1 MAGEKR
7 FGIIGVG
14 QIATDLVRGMRTEP
28 AFPEPILLSPR
39 GQETAQRL
47 VDSYPG
53 VSIARHNQEVVDGS
67 DVVFLSVRPD
77 AATSVLRELRFRPGQ
92 LLISLVAISPVAVLR
107 ELASPARVVRA
118 VPLPTVSQRDSPTLV
133 HPGDPEAVDLFERL
147 GRAVPLD
154 DEVAYDAATAVTA
167 FIKPTYLIL
176 GEMARWME
184 GKGVPADVAAGYAID
199 HFHGLIGV
207 VRESGADQL
216 ASLAEGAA
224 TPGGLTHQATELLRQ
239 AGAFESVAVAL
250 EAVLGRLRSAAEA
263 ERIGE

>member
-14 QIATDLVRGMRTEP
+14 QIASDLVRGMKTEP

-39 GQETAQRL
+39 GQETARRL
-47 VDSYPG
+47 AESYAG
-53 VSIARHNQEVVDGS
+53 VTIARDNQEVVDGS

-77 AATSVLRELRFRPGQ
+77 AATGVLRELRFRPGQ
-92 LLISLVAISPVAVLR
+92 LLVSLVAISPLAVLR
-107 ELASPARVVRA
+107 PLASPARVVRA
-118 VPLPTVSQRDSPTLV
+118 VPLPTVSHRDSPTLV
-133 HPGDPEAVDLFERL
+133 HPGDRDVVELFERL

-167 FIKPTYLIL
+167 FIKPTYVVL
-176 GEMARWME
+176 GQMARWME
-184 GKGVPADVAAGYAID
+184 EKGVPADLAARYAID

-207 VRESGADQL
+207 VRESGADRL

-224 TPGGLTHQATELLRQ
+224 TPGGLNHQATELLRQ
-239 AGAFESVAVAL
+239 AGAFESVTVAL
-250 EAVLGRLRSAAEA
+250 EAVLGRLRSAADA
-263 ERIGE
+263 ERIGD